1 LLAAAWS
8 AAIKLVPTEGT
19 SELLVAVALGLL
31 VYFLPSIVAII
42 RRNRPGPVFL
52 INLLFG
58 WTIAGWF
65 VACWMAI
72 TELFRHQNVT
82 VLGKS
87 SNDNISLEC
96 AEANRP
102 FTR

>member
-1 LLAAAWS
+1 
-8 AAIKLVPTEGT
+8 
-19 SELLVAVALGLL
+19 LLVAIAVGLL
-31 VYFLPSIVAII
+31 VYFTPSIVAII
-42 RRNRPGPVFL
+42 RRNRPGAVFL

-82 VLGKS
+82 VFGKS
-87 SNDNISLEC
+87 SNGNISLKC
-96 AEANRP
+96 AQANQP
-102 FTR
+102 FIR